1 MKENSISYK
10 TAKQETERLICEI
23 EEITITHRAYTAEC
37 LRRVL
42 KENEELKFQNDHAGA
57 NETSIVM
64 AFRPDLV
71 DFSRV
76 KEDESNLIGIAGRHP
91 VKESSAEYGK
101 RIKEYTIECIY
112 AGLRSEYPQLFE
124 E

>member
-1 MKENSISYK
+1 M
-10 TAKQETERLICEI
+10 TMR
-23 EEITITHRAYTAEC
+23 
-37 LRRVL
+37 
-42 KENEELKFQNDHAGA
+42 
-57 NETSIVM
+57 
-64 AFRPDLV
+64 
-71 DFSRV
+71 
-76 KEDESNLIGIAGRHP
+76 EDESNLIGIAGRHP

>member
-1 MKENSISYK
+1 MHFANIAADAQKMYGVK
-10 TAKQETERLICEI
+10 L
-23 EEITITHRAYTAEC
+23 YTAWSFA
-37 LRRVL
+37 
-42 KENEELKFQNDHAGA
+42 ENEELKFQNDHAGA

>member
-1 MKENSISYK
+1 MYGVK
-10 TAKQETERLICEI
+10 L
-23 EEITITHRAYTAEC
+23 YTAWSFA
-37 LRRVL
+37 
-42 KENEELKFQNDHAGA
+42 ENEELKFQNDHAGA

-101 RIKEYTIECIY
+101 GSKSI
-112 AGLRSEYPQLFE
+112 Q
-124 E
+124 

>member
-1 MKENSISYK
+1 MYGVK
-10 TAKQETERLICEI
+10 L
-23 EEITITHRAYTAEC
+23 YTAWSFA
-37 LRRVL
+37 
-42 KENEELKFQNDHAGA
+42 ENEELKFQNDHAGA

-91 VKESSAEYGK
+91 VEKGSKS
-101 RIKEYTIECIY
+101 I
-112 AGLRSEYPQLFE
+112 Q
-124 E
+124 

>member
-1 MKENSISYK
+1 M
-10 TAKQETERLICEI
+10 AK
-23 EEITITHRAYTAEC
+23 
-37 LRRVL
+37 V
-42 KENEELKFQNDHAGA
+42 ELKKPIVED
-57 NETSIVM
+57 SIVM